1 MFRKKEN
8 KIDKLVTTCEDKE
21 KYVIHIVA
29 LQQALKYGLKI
40 KEIHGVIEFD
50 QKPWMRKYVMLNTKK
65 RMKAKNEFENFFKL
79 VINSVFGKIM
89 ENVRNRRD
97 LKLVTTNERRKKLV
111 SEPNYHS
118 CKRFNDNFM
127 AIEIRKTQV
136 EMFKPIY
143 VEQALLDISK
153 TLMYEFSYE
162 YIKPKYGNQAK
173 LCYMDTDSFIINI
186 ETDDFFK
193 DVANDAPKWFNTS
206 GISKNLDRP
215 LTTRINKK
223 IIGKFKVEL
232 NGNILTEFIALGP
245 KVYSFKY
252 EEYDFKEEK

>member
-1 MFRKKEN
+1 
-8 KIDKLVTTCEDKE
+8 
-21 KYVIHIVA
+21 
-29 LQQALKYGLKI
+29 
-40 KEIHGVIEFD
+40 
-50 QKPWMRKYVMLNTKK
+50 MLNTKK

-79 VINSVFGKIM
+79 VIDSVFGKTM

-127 AIEIRKTQV
+127 AIEKRKTQV

-143 VEQALLDISK
+143 VEQALLDTSK

-162 YIKPKYGNQAK
+162 YIKSKYGNQAK